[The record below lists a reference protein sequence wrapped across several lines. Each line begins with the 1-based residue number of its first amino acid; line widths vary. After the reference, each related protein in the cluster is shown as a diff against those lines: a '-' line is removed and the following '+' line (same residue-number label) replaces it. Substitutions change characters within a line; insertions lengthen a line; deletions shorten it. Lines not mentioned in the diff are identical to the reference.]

1 MELNYF
7 VNDISI
13 CSSLSRV
20 CRMSGSGVCGAGKMG
35 GFSTPAPVTQRDQK
49 YLGRPDTYRKNHVK
63 LEYSLFISID
73 IDFQYS
79 NFLSSLF
86 TPRMEALI

>member
-1 MELNYF
+1 
-7 VNDISI
+7 
-13 CSSLSRV
+13 
-20 CRMSGSGVCGAGKMG
+20 MSGSGVCGAGKMG

-79 NFLSSLF
+79 KVLSSLV
-86 TPRMEALI
+86 TPRMEALFFL